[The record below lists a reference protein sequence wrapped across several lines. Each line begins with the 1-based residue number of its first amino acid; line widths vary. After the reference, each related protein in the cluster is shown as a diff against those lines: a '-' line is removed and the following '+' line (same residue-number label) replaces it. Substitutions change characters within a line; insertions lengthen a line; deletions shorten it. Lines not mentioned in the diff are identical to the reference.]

1 MSENTKLVPSR
12 PTAAKSEEQQFAQ
25 MVLDTLET
33 SGLSVGQFCKK
44 EGIPEWKIYHW
55 RKKLMPKNPDD
66 KIMPAREFKENTPKF
81 IQIAPPARC
90 DSALRIELPSGI
102 QIHISN
108 GCDNNLLREAINILK
123 C

>member
-1 MSENTKLVPSR
+1 MSENIISASV
-12 PTAAKSEEQQFAQ
+12 KSEDLQFAQ
-25 MVLDTLET
+25 MVLNTLET

-55 RKKLMPKNPDD
+55 RKKLMPKKPDD
-66 KIMPAREFKENTPKF
+66 KITPASEPKKSMPKF

-90 DSALRIELPSGI
+90 DSALRIELSSGI
-102 QIHISN
+102 SIHISN